1 MVILVNLLILVILVI
16 WVILVLPRV
25 TKDTKDVI
33 LSAGRPKTGSKQLR
47 EELLTKLTR
56 IVLKDDVEEVCWLD
70 LGAEQ
75 V

>member
-16 WVILVLPRV
+16 LVI

-47 EELLTKLTR
+47 KELLTKLT
-56 IVLKDDVEEVCWLD
+56 KTP
-70 LGAEQ
+70 Q